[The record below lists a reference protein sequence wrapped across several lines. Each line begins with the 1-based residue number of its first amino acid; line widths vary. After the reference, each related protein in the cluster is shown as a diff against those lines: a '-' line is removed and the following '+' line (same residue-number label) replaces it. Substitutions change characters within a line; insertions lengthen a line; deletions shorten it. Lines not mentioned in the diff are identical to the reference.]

1 MKNNYNWRYYLVAS
15 VDVLAQKE
23 AFKGIDYLP
32 TDKKSEEKLI
42 EAHKETVLF
51 IEALRE
57 GFKNYF
63 DRYSEDSES
72 IVKVPEEKKAKFDE
86 IRKSTLIKY
95 QFFSDSMLAFIPLET
110 KEYHANA
117 VIGVYGVLGGCGGM
131 LMLSLSKKK
140 AFRVGI
146 DVGLGIELKNGD
158 VYGPALI
165 KAYKLESEMAKYPRI
180 VIGSELI
187 NYLKNLSNKEEQFL
201 GQDKEDIEACKIMA
215 DCCLKMIVTDLD
227 GLPILDY
234 LGDEF
239 RNKFYNKINYS
250 QEIIRK
256 AYEFVEKEYNKQRE
270 YGNNKLALRYYLL
283 HNYFRTRSL
292 KTG

>member
-1 MKNNYNWRYYLVAS
+1 MKNDYNWRYYLVAS
-15 VDVLAQKE
+15 VDVLGQKE

-42 EAHKETVLF
+42 ETHKETVLF
-51 IEALRE
+51 IEAFRE
-57 GFKNYF
+57 GFRNYF
-63 DRYSEDSES
+63 ETYLEDSES
-72 IVKVPEEKKAKFDE
+72 KVKVPEEKKAKFDE

-95 QFFSDSMLAFIPLET
+95 QFFSDSMLTFIPLET

-117 VIGVYGVLGGCGGM
+117 VIGIYGVLGGCGGM
-131 LMLSLSKKK
+131 LMLALSEKK

-146 DVGLGIELKNGD
+146 DVGLGTKLKNGD

-165 KAYKLESEMAKYPRI
+165 KAYKLESEVAKYPRI

-187 NYLKNLSNKEEQFL
+187 NYLKNLSNKEEQFPS
-201 GQDKEDIEACKIMA
+201 QDKEDIEACKIMA
-215 DCCLKMIVTDLD
+215 GCCLRMIVTDQD

-250 QEIIRK
+250 QEILRK
-256 AYEFVEKEYNKQRE
+256 AYEFVEEEYNKQRD
-270 YGNNKLALRYYLL
+270 YGNNKLAFRYYLL
-283 HNYFRTRSL
+283 HNYFRARSS
-292 KTG
+292 KIG